1 MKFRFIDSAVT
12 PNVLDISALSAT
24 TNYNPRIDSYDLKLN
39 NETLEKFGKS
49 GSFAVG
55 DNTFKESKFTVSFY
69 IIAKNDIEYR
79 TRVLQIMNFF
89 KPKNN
94 PFFFEIEYDDLAATK
109 LRTQVQISDF
119 KHSYKS
125 EGTEHRFADL
135 KIELT
140 ILDPFWE
147 DSEYTDLLFEDVL
160 PNTTFTIPV
169 SDATL
174 LECYEAFPIFI
185 ITSLGFNPNLVLT
198 NQTNNY
204 SIQLTDSNFS
214 TGSIMRVDSETG
226 ELRIGTNIKP
236 NIKTGGYFLKL
247 ESGDNIILVQSQNS
261 VTINVKFRKRF
272 LI

>member
-1 MKFRFIDSAVT
+1 MKFKFIDSAAT

-69 IIAKNDIEYR
+69 IVAKTDMDYR
-79 TRVLQIMNFF
+79 AKVLQIMNYF

-94 PFFFEIEYDDLAATK
+94 PFYFQIEYDDLALTT
-109 LRTQVQISDF
+109 LQTQVQISDF
-119 KHSYKS
+119 KHSYK
-125 EGTEHRFADL
+125 EGNEHRFADL

-147 DSEYTDLLFEDVL
+147 DAAYTDLPFLNVL
-160 PNTTFTIPV
+160 PNTSFTIPV
-169 SDATL
+169 ADLTL
-174 LECYEAFPIFI
+174 LECYEAFPII
-185 ITSLGFNPNLVLT
+185 TITSLGFNPNIVLT

-214 TGSIMRVDSETG
+214 SGGIMQINSETG
-226 ELRIGTNIKP
+226 EIRIGTNIKP

-247 ESGDNIILVQSQNS
+247 ENGDNSILYQAQNAAD
-261 VTINVKFRKRF
+261 INVKFRKRF